1 MRTAS
6 EAERPAASD
15 LTARA
20 RIVQSAFDR
29 FAAHGFEGATVRDI
43 ARHAG
48 VSTALV
54 THHFGTKQALREE
67 CDARVARFIAEKQDA
82 AAASD
87 VLGEVLGTYGPYLA
101 RMLGDGGAAS
111 DALFARL
118 LEVARAMVADGSA
131 SGWLRASRDPEA
143 QAATLVVLGV
153 APFLMLGPLTAW
165 AGGDPGAALGRLS
178 VPLAELYS
186 HGLTTD
192 ERLLDATGADTTAAA
207 SSATPTATPTAA
219 TATPTTTEETTR

>member
-1 MRTAS
+1 MLYMRTVS
-6 EAERPAASD
+6 VVDGD

-20 RIVQSAFDR
+20 RIVAAALDR
-29 FAAHGFEGATVRDI
+29 FAVHGYDAATMRDI
-43 ARHAG
+43 AARAG

-82 AAASD
+82 AAPSD

-118 LEVARAMVADGSA
+118 VAVAGASIDDGSA
-131 SGWLRASRDPEA
+131 GGWLRPSRDPEA
-143 QAATLVVLGV
+143 QAAALVLLGV
-153 APFLMLGPLTAW
+153 APFLLLDRLAAW
-165 AGGDPGAALGRLS
+165 AGGDPEAALARLA

-186 HGLTTD
+186 GGLVTD
-192 ERLLDATGADTTAAA
+192 DRLLAATGLV
-207 SSATPTATPTAA
+207 P
-219 TATPTTTEETTR
+219 EEAR

>member
-1 MRTAS
+1 MLYMRTVPPVAG
-6 EAERPAASD
+6 D

-20 RIVQSAFDR
+20 RILASAFDR
-29 FAAHGFEGATVRDI
+29 FAAHGFDAATMRDI
-43 ARHAG
+43 AAHAG

-82 AAASD
+82 AGTPSD

-111 DALFARL
+111 AALFDRL
-118 LEVARAMVADGSA
+118 LAVARDMVSDGSA

-143 QAATLVVLGV
+143 QAATLVMLGV
-153 APFLMLGPLTAW
+153 APFLMIGPLTDW
-165 AGGDPGAALGRLS
+165 AGGDAGAALTRLA
-178 VPLAELYS
+178 VPLAELYT

-192 ERLLDATGADTTAAA
+192 DRLLSAAGL
-207 SSATPTATPTAA
+207 
-219 TATPTTTEETTR
+219 TTETAEGASR

>member
-1 MRTAS
+1 MLYMRTAPPV
-6 EAERPAASD
+6 AGD

-20 RIVQSAFDR
+20 RILASAFDR
-29 FAAHGFEGATVRDI
+29 FAAHGFDAATMRDI
-43 ARHAG
+43 AAHAG

-82 AAASD
+82 AGTPSD

-111 DALFARL
+111 AALFDRL
-118 LEVARAMVADGSA
+118 LAVALDMVSDGSA

-143 QAATLVVLGV
+143 QAATLVMLGV
-153 APFLMLGPLTAW
+153 APFLMIGPLTNW
-165 AGGDPGAALGRLS
+165 AGGDAGAALTRLA
-178 VPLAELYS
+178 VPLAELYT

-192 ERLLDATGADTTAAA
+192 DRLLAAA
-207 SSATPTATPTAA
+207 GL
-219 TATPTTTEETTR
+219 TTETAEGASR

>member
-1 MRTAS
+1 MLYMRTAPPV
-6 EAERPAASD
+6 EGD

-20 RIVQSAFDR
+20 RILASAFDR
-29 FAAHGFEGATVRDI
+29 FAAHGFDAATMRDI
-43 ARHAG
+43 ANHAG

-67 CDARVARFIAEKQDA
+67 CDARVARFITEKQDA
-82 AAASD
+82 AGTPSD

-111 DALFARL
+111 ASLFDRL
-118 LEVARAMVADGSA
+118 LAVARDMVADGSA

-143 QAATLVVLGV
+143 QAATLVMLGV
-153 APFLMLGPLTAW
+153 APFLMLGPLTDW
-165 AGGDPGAALGRLS
+165 AGGDAGAALARLA
-178 VPLAELYS
+178 VPLAELYT

-192 ERLLDATGADTTAAA
+192 DRLLAAA
-207 SSATPTATPTAA
+207 GL
-219 TATPTTTEETTR
+219 TTETTEGVAR

>member
-1 MRTAS
+1 MLYMRTAPPV
-6 EAERPAASD
+6 AGD

-20 RIVQSAFDR
+20 RILASAFDR
-29 FAAHGFEGATVRDI
+29 FAAHGFDAATMRDI
-43 ARHAG
+43 AAHAG

-82 AAASD
+82 AGTPSD

-111 DALFARL
+111 AALFDRL
-118 LEVARAMVADGSA
+118 LAVALDMVSDGSA

-143 QAATLVVLGV
+143 QAATLVMLGV
-153 APFLMLGPLTAW
+153 APFLMIGPLTNW
-165 AGGDPGAALGRLS
+165 AGGDAGAALTRLA
-178 VPLAELYS
+178 VPLAELYT
-186 HGLTTD
+186 HGLTND
-192 ERLLDATGADTTAAA
+192 DRLLAAA
-207 SSATPTATPTAA
+207 GL
-219 TATPTTTEETTR
+219 TTETTEGASR

>member
-6 EAERPAASD
+6 VVDGD

-20 RIVQSAFDR
+20 RIVAAALDR
-29 FAAHGFEGATVRDI
+29 FAAHGYDAATMRDI
-43 ARHAG
+43 AARAG

-82 AAASD
+82 ARPAD
-87 VLGEVLGTYGPYLA
+87 VLGEVLGTFGPYLA
-101 RMLGDGGAAS
+101 RMLGDGGTAS

-118 LEVARAMVADGSA
+118 VAVARASVDEGSA
-131 SGWLRASRDPEA
+131 SGWLRASLDPDA
-143 QAATLVVLGV
+143 QAAALVLLGV
-153 APFLMLGPLTAW
+153 APLLLLDRLAAW
-165 AGGDPGAALGRLS
+165 AGGDPEAALARLA

-186 HGLTTD
+186 DGIITD
-192 ERLLDATGADTTAAA
+192 DRLLAATGLV
-207 SSATPTATPTAA
+207 P
-219 TATPTTTEETTR
+219 EESR